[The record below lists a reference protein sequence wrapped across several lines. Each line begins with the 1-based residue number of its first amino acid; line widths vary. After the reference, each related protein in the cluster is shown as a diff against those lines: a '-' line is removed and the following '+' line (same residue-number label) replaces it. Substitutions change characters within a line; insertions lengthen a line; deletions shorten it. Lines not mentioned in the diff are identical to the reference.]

1 MQLLK
6 SIDELYEEVRGF
18 DLVITNDAAL
28 ETALNARI
36 DTVRMGVFAI
46 TPRHLAGLLS
56 HGILQDYEMNDLE
69 LVAKVA
75 EDTELDFKYVYS
87 EILNFREIRRY
98 TREVRANLTTARSR
112 RVYDAYRDL
121 PTREKAMG
129 DFDPTVK
136 TPEILEGK
144 RVAIIGPELFD
155 DLDKHFTPLEHDVIE
170 IVKPGDFEIECFH
183 QVGNDRQLAEHAA
196 DLVDP
201 ESPSDFAIV
210 MNASSPIADAVR
222 AALYRRDLPFVN
234 SLSVRDLTP
243 IRDYIGFLAHT
254 MDYETVR
261 VGQVK
266 ELFTGYKEYFRP
278 GREGFLLS
286 KIDEDEDMAPGEH
299 RLRGIMQRAFY
310 DGMTFEEVMDAIC
323 DPTGKS
329 RVGTV
334 LKSLGMLDK
343 TVTPDRLSELRY
355 AVDNV
360 KELKHNEEIPEKERT
375 GVLLADCHNS
385 VYVDRP
391 VVIFLGME
399 QDWNVPAVGRR
410 YIDPESESEK
420 NALRFS
426 ALIQQGERRIY
437 IVNTT
442 KRGDDARPCLFFDQ
456 ILKRKCERFSD
467 IAPLV
472 RGRWLSDETPA
483 GRKRGEMIIDGVE
496 IFKRKFSKTSFDA
509 YYSCPRRYMFNALL
523 PSEEKKVIEFGTLI
537 HSFAELYACHGDE
550 VRRMGIDSFVNMIS
564 DRYSGLSSPTMEEFD
579 SDAVRQA
586 MRNIMRYIDLRG
598 VRATLDAS
606 NSRKKHP
613 NRFIELLGLE
623 TSSTSCETDHQ
634 STAHEIHGEF
644 DLLWDGVITDY
655 KTGKGLEGKN
665 IGASMTPDSG
675 AKYYEFQ
682 PLLYLAIASETVPG
696 FSGRFDLFYVMDHDV
711 ESSDPDFDIR
721 RNIRTISVVD
731 GGTNGC
737 IAGSRALLD
746 DLREEL
752 KKDMREHAEAIIDAV
767 AGTASGDPSGWRNDP
782 AVVNAV
788 VENAGLTGN
797 NAEKDASVAIG
808 KLASH
813 IMNGMVVTTGS
824 VEVPSKV
831 LDAFLEMV
839 DALHSQAVEKSLT
852 DFEAMPKVDCRKC
865 DYFEACTRDVI
876 EVEGGEDDE

>member
-1 MQLLK
+1 MRRLRT
-6 SIDELYEEVRGF
+6 IDELYEQVKDY
-18 DLVITNDAAL
+18 DLVITNDVSL
-28 ETALNARI
+28 ETALNSRI
-36 DTVRMGVFAI
+36 STPRIGPLAM
-46 TPRHLAGLLS
+46 TPRHIAS
-56 HGILQDYEMNDLE
+56 HIAFSE
-69 LVAKVA
+69 LRRPTVK
-75 EDTELDFKYVYS
+75 DIRLIS
-87 EILNFREIRRY
+87 EIHGETGFDLRYIFSEIQNFREIRRHTAEVEKHLV
-98 TREVRANLTTARSR
+98 TRNSKRVYELYSDLQTVESVMSSFDPEESGFFEGKTTA
-112 RVYDAYRDL
+112 V
-121 PTREKAMG
+121 
-129 DFDPTVK
+129 
-136 TPEILEGK
+136 
-144 RVAIIGPELFD
+144 IGVELFD
-155 DLDKHFTPLEHDVIE
+155 DLDKHFIPLDA
-170 IVKPGDFEIECFH
+170 DFVDMFDDGEYEIETIH
-183 QVGNDRQLAEHAA
+183 EVGNDRQLADNAV
-196 DLVDP
+196 DLIDP
-201 ESPSDFAIV
+201 ERADDYAIV
-210 MNASSPIADAVR
+210 LNSSSPLVDAVR
-222 AALYRRDLPFVN
+222 TSLYRRGLPFIN
-234 SLSVRDLTP
+234 RMEVRDMAP
-243 IRDYIGFLAHT
+243 IRDYLGFLTYAFNYDTVRIGQVRELLASFNGFLAQGT
-254 MDYETVR
+254 D
-261 VGQVK
+261 
-266 ELFTGYKEYFRP
+266 GY
-278 GREGFLLS
+278 LLS
-286 KIDEDEDMAPGEH
+286 RLDEPA
-299 RLRGIMQRAFY
+299 LRPRAVELKDIMRRVCHE
-310 DGMTFEEVMDAIC
+310 GMTFGEVRDLISYSS
-323 DPTGKS
+323 T
-329 RVGTV
+329 RLHVTNL
-334 LKSLGMLDK
+334 LKDLDLEN
-343 TVTPDRLSELRY
+343 TTITPRELSNLRY
-355 AVDNV
+355 AVENLSDLTNS
-360 KELKHNEEIPEKERT
+360 EERHEDET
-375 GVLLADCHNS
+375 SGVLIADCSRS

-391 VVIFLGME
+391 IVLYLGME

-410 YIDPESESEK
+410 YIDPETESEK

-496 IFKRKFSKTSFDA
+496 TFKRKFSKTSFDA

-598 VRATLDAS
+598 VRATPDAS

-682 PLLYLAIASETVPG
+682 PLLYLALASETVPG

-721 RNIRTISVVD
+721 RNIRTVSVVD

-737 IAGSRALLD
+737 IVGSRALLD

-788 VENAGLTGN
+788 VENTGLTGN

-824 VEVPSKV
+824 VEVPSEV

-839 DALHSQAVEKSLT
+839 DAMHSQAVEKSLT

>member
-1 MQLLK
+1 M
-6 SIDELYEEVRGF
+6 
-18 DLVITNDAAL
+18 
-28 ETALNARI
+28 
-36 DTVRMGVFAI
+36 
-46 TPRHLAGLLS
+46 
-56 HGILQDYEMNDLE
+56 
-69 LVAKVA
+69 
-75 EDTELDFKYVYS
+75 
-87 EILNFREIRRY
+87 
-98 TREVRANLTTARSR
+98 
-112 RVYDAYRDL
+112 
-121 PTREKAMG
+121 
-129 DFDPTVK
+129 
-136 TPEILEGK
+136 
-144 RVAIIGPELFD
+144 
-155 DLDKHFTPLEHDVIE
+155 
-170 IVKPGDFEIECFH
+170 
-183 QVGNDRQLAEHAA
+183 
-196 DLVDP
+196 
-201 ESPSDFAIV
+201 
-210 MNASSPIADAVR
+210 
-222 AALYRRDLPFVN
+222 
-234 SLSVRDLTP
+234 
-243 IRDYIGFLAHT
+243 
-254 MDYETVR
+254 
-261 VGQVK
+261 
-266 ELFTGYKEYFRP
+266 
-278 GREGFLLS
+278 
-286 KIDEDEDMAPGEH
+286 
-299 RLRGIMQRAFY
+299 
-310 DGMTFEEVMDAIC
+310 
-323 DPTGKS
+323 
-329 RVGTV
+329 
-334 LKSLGMLDK
+334 
-343 TVTPDRLSELRY
+343 
-355 AVDNV
+355 
-360 KELKHNEEIPEKERT
+360 
-375 GVLLADCHNS
+375 LLADCHNS

-496 IFKRKFSKTSFDA
+496 TFKRKFSKTSFDA

-598 VRATLDAS
+598 VRATPDAS

-721 RNIRTISVVD
+721 RNIRTVSVVD

-737 IAGSRALLD
+737 IAGSRALLE

-752 KKDMREHAEAIIDAV
+752 
-767 AGTASGDPSGWRNDP
+767 
-782 AVVNAV
+782 
-788 VENAGLTGN
+788 
-797 NAEKDASVAIG
+797 
-808 KLASH
+808 
-813 IMNGMVVTTGS
+813 
-824 VEVPSKV
+824 
-831 LDAFLEMV
+831 
-839 DALHSQAVEKSLT
+839 
-852 DFEAMPKVDCRKC
+852 
-865 DYFEACTRDVI
+865 
-876 EVEGGEDDE
+876 